1 MAEPYSLESF
11 EGRKDI
17 FNGYPHAQF
26 AMFGP

>member
-1 MAEPYSLESF
+1 MAEPCSLESF

-17 FNGYPHAQF
+17 FDGYPHAQF